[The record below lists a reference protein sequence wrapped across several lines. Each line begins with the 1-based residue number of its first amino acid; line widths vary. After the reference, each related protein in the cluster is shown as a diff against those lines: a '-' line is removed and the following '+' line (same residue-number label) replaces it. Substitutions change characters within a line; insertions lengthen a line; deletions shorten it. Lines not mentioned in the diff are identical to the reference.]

1 MTDSAIWW
9 KADTQR
15 RAEVTASRISAS
27 VSWASLLSVVV
38 LGGLSGCGQEDN
50 KAPSAE
56 ALPSHQPPAEISLS
70 KPSSLATGLIPL
82 PTREQ
87 VLSSVPEGRAD
98 PFAPTMVSSTAMTF
112 QVDRDAAAGPDF
124 KVRGVV
130 AVGAELR
137 ALVSLSEVSGT
148 VCVGPRGRC
157 PGDAAAL
164 LPIGWT
170 VNSIDLDR
178 GCLSLS
184 ISRESQRLCIA

>member
-70 KPSSLATGLIPL
+70 RPSSLATGLIPL

-98 PFAPTMVSSTAMTF
+98 PFAPTIARSKSKDSAPVTAP
-112 QVDRDAAAGPDF
+112 APDF
-124 KVRGVV
+124 RVRGVL

-148 VCVGPRGRC
+148 VCIGPRGRC
-157 PGDAAAL
+157 PGDAEAL

>member
-1 MTDSAIWW
+1 M
-9 KADTQR
+9 
-15 RAEVTASRISAS
+15 TASRIPSS
-27 VSWASLLSVVV
+27 VSCAALFLVVA
-38 LGGLSGCGQEDN
+38 LGGLSGCGTTENDV
-50 KAPSAE
+50 PSA
-56 ALPSHQPPAEISLS
+56 AVMLSDQPVAEPSLS
-70 KPSSLATGLIPL
+70 SPSSPATGLIPL

-98 PFAPTMVSSTAMTF
+98 PFAPTMVSSTAMTS
-112 QVDRDAAAGPDF
+112 QVDPDAAAGPDF

-164 LPIGWT
+164 LPICWT

>member
-1 MTDSAIWW
+1 M
-9 KADTQR
+9 
-15 RAEVTASRISAS
+15 TASRLSAS
-27 VSWASLLSVVV
+27 VSCAALLSVVV

-50 KAPSAE
+50 NAPSAE
-56 ALPSHQPPAEISLS
+56 VLSFDQPAAEMSLPR
-70 KPSSLATGLIPL
+70 PSSLTTGLIPL

-98 PFAPTMVSSTAMTF
+98 PFAPTMFSSTAMTS
-112 QVDRDAAAGPDF
+112 QVDPNAAAGPDF

-157 PGDAAAL
+157 PGDAEAL

-184 ISRESQRLCIA
+184 ISSESQRLCIA

>member
-1 MTDSAIWW
+1 MTDSGTWW

-15 RAEVTASRISAS
+15 RAELTALRISAS
-27 VSWASLLSVVV
+27 VSCAAVLLVVA
-38 LGGLSGCGQEDN
+38 LGGLSGCGQEEN
-50 KAPSAE
+50 NAPSAD
-56 ALPSHQPPAEISLS
+56 ALPSDQSVAEMSLPS
-70 KPSSLATGLIPL
+70 PSSPATGLIPL
-82 PTREQ
+82 PSREQ

-98 PFAPTMVSSTAMTF
+98 PFAPTMVRSTAMTS
-112 QVDRDAAAGPDF
+112 QVDPNAAAGPNLQ
-124 KVRGVV
+124 VRGVV

-137 ALVSLSEVSGT
+137 ALVSVSEVSGT

-164 LPIGWT
+164 LPMGWT

-184 ISRESQRLCIA
+184 ISKESQRLCIA

>member
-1 MTDSAIWW
+1 MS
-9 KADTQR
+9 
-15 RAEVTASRISAS
+15 
-27 VSWASLLSVVV
+27 
-38 LGGLSGCGQEDN
+38 
-50 KAPSAE
+50 
-56 ALPSHQPPAEISLS
+56 LPS
-70 KPSSLATGLIPL
+70 PSSPATGLIPL
-82 PTREQ
+82 PSREQ

-98 PFAPTMVSSTAMTF
+98 PFAPIIF
-112 QVDRDAAAGPDF
+112 AAPDTTAGPNLQ
-124 KVRGVV
+124 VRGVL

-137 ALVSLSEVSGT
+137 ALVSISEVSGT

-164 LPIGWT
+164 LPMGWT

>member
-1 MTDSAIWW
+1 MIDSGTWW

-15 RAEVTASRISAS
+15 RAEETALSISAL
-27 VSWASLLSVVV
+27 VSGAALLVVV
-38 LGGLSGCGQEDN
+38 ALGGLSGCGQEEN
-50 KAPSAE
+50 NTSSAD
-56 ALPSHQPPAEISLS
+56 ALPSDQSVPEMSLPS
-70 KPSSLATGLIPL
+70 PSSPATGLIPL
-82 PTREQ
+82 PSREQ

-98 PFAPTMVSSTAMTF
+98 PFAPTMVRSTAMTS
-112 QVDRDAAAGPDF
+112 QVDPNAAAGPNLQ
-124 KVRGVV
+124 VRGVL

-137 ALVSLSEVSGT
+137 ALVSVSEVSGT

-164 LPIGWT
+164 LPMGWT

-184 ISRESQRLCIA
+184 ITRESQRLCIA

>member
-1 MTDSAIWW
+1 M
-9 KADTQR
+9 
-15 RAEVTASRISAS
+15 RISAS
-27 VSWASLLSVVV
+27 VSGAALLVVV
-38 LGGLSGCGQEDN
+38 ALGGLSGCGQEEN
-50 KAPSAE
+50 NAPSAD
-56 ALPSHQPPAEISLS
+56 ALPSDQSVAEMSLPS
-70 KPSSLATGLIPL
+70 PSSPATGLIPL
-82 PTREQ
+82 PSREQ

-98 PFAPTMVSSTAMTF
+98 PFAPTMFRSTAMTS
-112 QVDRDAAAGPDF
+112 QVDPNAAAGPNLQ
-124 KVRGVV
+124 VRGVL

-137 ALVSLSEVSGT
+137 ALVSVSEVSGT

-164 LPIGWT
+164 LPMGWT

>member
-1 MTDSAIWW
+1 MTDSGTWW

-15 RAEVTASRISAS
+15 RAEETALRISAS
-27 VSWASLLSVVV
+27 VSGAALLVVV
-38 LGGLSGCGQEDN
+38 ALGGLSGCGQEEN
-50 KAPSAE
+50 NAPSAD
-56 ALPSHQPPAEISLS
+56 ALPSDQSVAEMSLPS
-70 KPSSLATGLIPL
+70 PSSPATGLIPL
-82 PTREQ
+82 PSREQ

-98 PFAPTMVSSTAMTF
+98 PFAPTMVRSTAMTS
-112 QVDRDAAAGPDF
+112 QVDPNAAVGPNLQ
-124 KVRGVV
+124 VRGVV

-137 ALVSLSEVSGT
+137 ALVSVSEVSGT

-164 LPIGWT
+164 LPMGWT

>member
-1 MTDSAIWW
+1 
-9 KADTQR
+9 
-15 RAEVTASRISAS
+15 VTASRISAS

-56 ALPSHQPPAEISLS
+56 ALPSHQPPAEMSLPGS
-70 KPSSLATGLIPL
+70 SSLATGLIPL

-98 PFAPTMVSSTAMTF
+98 PFAPTMVSSTAMTS
-112 QVDRDAAAGPDF
+112 QVDPDAAAGPDF

-137 ALVSLSEVSGT
+137 ELVSLSEVSGT

-157 PGDAAAL
+157 PGDAVFL
-164 LPIGWT
+164 LPVGWA
-170 VNSIDLDR
+170 VQSIDLGR

-184 ISRESQRLCIA
+184 VSGDSQRRCIT

>member
-1 MTDSAIWW
+1 MPM
-9 KADTQR
+9 ADTQSSIQPA
-15 RAEVTASRISAS
+15 AE
-27 VSWASLLSVVV
+27 
-38 LGGLSGCGQEDN
+38 
-50 KAPSAE
+50 
-56 ALPSHQPPAEISLS
+56 LPSPG
-70 KPSSLATGLIPL
+70 SSSSANGLTPL

-98 PFAPTMVSSTAMTF
+98 PFAPTMVSSTAMTS
-112 QVDRDAAAGPDF
+112 QVDPNAAAGPDF

>member
-1 MTDSAIWW
+1 MS
-9 KADTQR
+9 
-15 RAEVTASRISAS
+15 
-27 VSWASLLSVVV
+27 
-38 LGGLSGCGQEDN
+38 
-50 KAPSAE
+50 
-56 ALPSHQPPAEISLS
+56 LPS
-70 KPSSLATGLIPL
+70 PSSPATGLIPL
-82 PTREQ
+82 PSREQ

-98 PFAPTMVSSTAMTF
+98 PFAPTMVRSTAMTS
-112 QVDRDAAAGPDF
+112 QVDPNAAAGPNLQ
-124 KVRGVV
+124 VRGVM

-137 ALVSLSEVSGT
+137 ALVSVSEVSGT

-164 LPIGWT
+164 LPMGWT